1 MFKKAQSG
9 RDAFEFSIRGMTTIA
24 SFGPAP
30 AIADNKI
37 NKVIDQKLAR
47 NEPANQPKI
56 TRDIENFLA
65 KLFAP
70 PGLDRAA

>member
-9 RDAFEFSIRGMTTIA
+9 RDAFEFSLRGMTTIA

-37 NKVIDQKLAR
+37 NKVIDQELAR
-47 NEPANQPKI
+47 NEPANQPGM
-56 TRDIENFLA
+56 TRDIEDFLA
-65 KLFAP
+65 RFFTP
-70 PGLDRAA
+70 PGCDKAA